1 MNRARPSV
9 RLAAALAMLLAASGS
24 GAPAAA
30 ATSSRAGG
38 ASVAP
43 GDSIAA
49 RMKGVTR
56 RDGLLGSR
64 EVVDGAL
71 HRIQQRGRDEARS
84 FRLAQDRLRDF
95 LARETL
101 LQLRAVEARE

>member
-56 RDGLLGSR
+56 RDGLLATWLDRKAGRLFVELLKPSGPRNSR
-64 EVVDGAL
+64 ATIKITMISVPPMPNMA
-71 HRIQQRGRDEARS
+71 A
-84 FRLAQDRLRDF
+84 A
-95 LARETL
+95 
-101 LQLRAVEARE
+101 